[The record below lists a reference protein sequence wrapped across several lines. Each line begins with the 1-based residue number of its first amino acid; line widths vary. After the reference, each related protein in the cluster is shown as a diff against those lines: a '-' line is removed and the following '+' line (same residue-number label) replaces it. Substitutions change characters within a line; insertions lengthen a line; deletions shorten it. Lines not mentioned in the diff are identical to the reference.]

1 MLKENKPTL
10 KKMQQ
15 SQKNIFSK
23 CMVGRGFG
31 KTQMINSMMQ
41 LALGLHIMESA
52 VEESDKY
59 ISFEDITTIV
69 CEIIRQSYEEEEG
82 EQDEL

>member
-1 MLKENKPTL
+1 MLKENKSTL

-15 SQKNIFSK
+15 TQKNIFSK
-23 CMVGRGFG
+23 CSMVGRGFG

-52 VEESDKY
+52 VEESNK
-59 ISFEDITTIV
+59 
-69 CEIIRQSYEEEEG
+69 
-82 EQDEL
+82 